1 LRRLQPVASYHQTGS
16 PVGEETMMDQK
27 PKAAGIAALI
37 AAATFLFGI
46 VMFATVLTDY
56 TTGDP
61 TPEESVAFVVDH
73 QAALYVWNV
82 VIFIVFGI
90 ALVPLVLALRDR
102 LKAASPVMAQA
113 SGAFGLIWAG
123 LVIAAGMVSNIAIG
137 TVTDLNDTDPAGAE
151 TVWSALDSVQNG
163 LGGGNEIAGGAWIL
177 LVSWAALRTAV
188 LPRTL
193 NYVGLAAG
201 LAGLITVIPALE
213 AVGAVFGIGLIVW
226 FVWVGVLLLTEH
238 APGDQPS
245 SAGIA
250 S

>member
-1 LRRLQPVASYHQTGS
+1 MEEAGLRHLELVARNTQPTSVVQ
-16 PVGEETMMDQK
+16 EETMMDQN
-27 PKAAGIAALI
+27 PKAAGIAALT

-82 VIFIVFGI
+82 VIFIIFGI
-90 ALVPLVLALRDR
+90 VLVPLVLVLRDR
-102 LKAASPVMAQA
+102 LKELSPAIAQA

-123 LVIAAGMVSNIAIG
+123 LVIAAGMISNIAIG
-137 TVTDLNDTDPAGAE
+137 TVSDLHDTDPAGAE

-163 LGGGNEIAGGAWIL
+163 LGGGNEIAGGVWIL

-188 LPRTL
+188 LPRAL
-193 NYVGLAAG
+193 NYVGMAAG
-201 LAGLITVIPALE
+201 AAGLITVIPALE

-226 FVWVGVLLLTEH
+226 FVWVGVLLLKEH
-238 APGDQPS
+238 APDQR
-245 SAGIA
+245 
-250 S
+250 